1 MVLNFIFELRKKSLM
16 ENFFSLAHKE
26 TLGLMANKKYIFNFM
41 HVFCKMLIECG
52 ELSKLSDDSINNGNF

>member
-1 MVLNFIFELRKKSLM
+1 M

-26 TLGLMANKKYIFNFM
+26 TLGLMASKKYIFNFM

-52 ELSKLSDDSINNGNF
+52 ELCKLSRLNK

>member
-1 MVLNFIFELRKKSLM
+1 M

-26 TLGLMANKKYIFNFM
+26 TLGLMASKKYIFNFM
-41 HVFCKMLIECG
+41 HAFCKMLIECG